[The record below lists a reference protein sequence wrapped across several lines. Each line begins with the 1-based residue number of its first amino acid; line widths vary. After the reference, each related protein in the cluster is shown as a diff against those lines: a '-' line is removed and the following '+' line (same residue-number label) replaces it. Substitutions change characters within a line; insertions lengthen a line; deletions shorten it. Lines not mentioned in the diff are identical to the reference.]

1 MKARG
6 VGMPTTES
14 YLPARMN
21 LTSLRRAAA
30 VCKGCELYKNATQ
43 TVLGA
48 GPRSARLI
56 MVGEMPGDGE
66 DRAGKPFVGPA
77 GRLLSEACAEARLE
91 RNDVYVTNAVK
102 HFRWQPR
109 GKRRL
114 HKSPAAR
121 HIEACKPWLQAE
133 ILVVEPQLIVC
144 LGAVAAKALLGSSF
158 RVTRERGKLKHTLE
172 GLPALATYHPAA
184 ILRTPDS
191 DARRRMRDE
200 LISDLTRAVEHL
212 EH

>member
-1 MKARG
+1 
-6 VGMPTTES
+6 MPTTES

>member
-1 MKARG
+1 
-6 VGMPTTES
+6 MPTTES

-212 EH
+212 EHLEH